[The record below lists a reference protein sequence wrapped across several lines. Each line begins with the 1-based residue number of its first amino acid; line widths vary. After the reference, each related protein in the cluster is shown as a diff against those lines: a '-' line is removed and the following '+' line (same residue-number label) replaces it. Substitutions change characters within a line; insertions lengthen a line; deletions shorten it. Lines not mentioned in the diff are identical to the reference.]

1 MVILLFLIVLL
12 VYMLPTYP
20 KPVVIENFITEK
32 ERAYIIEQAKK
43 ELHVSTV
50 DKDRRVDERIRKSE
64 TAWLSGNTD
73 YTVRRIIKKCV
84 SHTDRP
90 FKNCEQL
97 QVLRYKPGGHY
108 MPHQDVFY
116 QDKNKRLYTFI
127 IALNDDYEGGETSF
141 PNLGIKFKLKKGD
154 AVFFHNLD
162 NHEQCTSM
170 ALHAGEPVK
179 SGEKWGV
186 TLWVRQDACPPR
198 RMIFG

>member
-12 VYMLPTYP
+12 VYLLPTYP
-20 KPVVIENFITEK
+20 KPVVIENFINEK
-32 ERAYIIEQAKK
+32 ECAYIIEQAKK
-43 ELHVSTV
+43 ELQVSTV

-108 MPHQDVFY
+108 KPHQDVFY

-127 IALNDDYEGGETSF
+127 IALNDDYEGGEFIMFDDTE
-141 PNLGIKFKLKKGD
+141 IKFDKGD
-154 AVFFHNLD
+154 VIVFPSLFLYPHKV
-162 NHEQCTSM
+162 
-170 ALHAGEPVK
+170 EPVK
-179 SGEKWGV
+179 SGIRYSYV
-186 TLWVRQDACPPR
+186 SWVW
-198 RMIFG
+198 